1 MSDGGF
7 GMIPGALVAKRGLLK
22 AATMLAAVVLVAGA
36 CSSGSASPQASAPAP
51 SAAAASPSAGPA
63 GSTNLILATTTS
75 LQDSG
80 LLDVLVPA
88 FEKASGYTVKT
99 VAVGTGQAL
108 TMGQQG
114 NADVLFV
121 HAPTQEQ
128 AFMDAGWGVDRRLVA
143 HNYFWIVGPA
153 SDPAGISGMT
163 SAVDAFKK
171 IAASGATFV
180 SRGDSSGTNTKE
192 LALWKSAGITP
203 KGSWYL
209 QSGQGMGATLQIAS
223 EKTAYTLTD
232 TATFLSS
239 QANLAL
245 EALVKS
251 DSSLINIYSVIA
263 VNPAKWP
270 KVNAAGAK
278 AFEDYVT
285 GSAGQQI
292 IAAFGID
299 TFGIALFHADAGKD
313 YSSLQ

>member
-1 MSDGGF
+1 MA
-7 GMIPGALVAKRGLLK
+7 PGALLARRGLLK
-22 AATMLAAVVLVAGA
+22 AVTMLATLALVAGA
-36 CSSGSASPQASAPAP
+36 CTSGSASPQASAPAP
-51 SAAAASPSAGPA
+51 SAAPAVSPSAGPA
-63 GSTNLILATTTS
+63 GSATLILATTTS

-121 HAPTQEQ
+121 HEPTQEQ

-153 SDPAGISGMT
+153 SDPAGISGLT
-163 SAVDAFKK
+163 SAVDACTK

-192 LALWKSAGITP
+192 LALWRSAGIMP
-203 KGSWYL
+203 EGSWYI

-223 EKTAYTLTD
+223 EKTGYTLTD
-232 TATFLSS
+232 TATFLSN

-245 EALVKS
+245 RPLVKN

-278 AFEDYVT
+278 AFEDYAT
-285 GSAGQQI
+285 GTAGQQV
-292 IAAFGID
+292 IASFGID
-299 TFGIALFHADAGKD
+299 TFGTALFNPDAGKD

>member
-1 MSDGGF
+1 M
-7 GMIPGALVAKRGLLK
+7 KRGLLK
-22 AATMLAAVVLVAGA
+22 AATMLATVALVAGA
-36 CSSGSASPQASAPAP
+36 CSSGSAGPQASAPAP
-51 SAAAASPSAGPA
+51 SAAAASAAASPPAGPA

-163 SAVDAFKK
+163 SAVDAFTK

-209 QSGQGMGATLQIAS
+209 ESGQGMGATLQIAS
-223 EKTAYTLTD
+223 EKTGYTLTD

>member
-1 MSDGGF
+1 
-7 GMIPGALVAKRGLLK
+7 MIPGALVAKRGLLK

>member
-1 MSDGGF
+1 
-7 GMIPGALVAKRGLLK
+7 MIPGELVAKRGLLK

-223 EKTAYTLTD
+223 EKTGYTLTD